1 MWNILVQYHMIFR
14 EHIFKKFQLYGN
26 YKDEY
31 ISPEQ
36 EFLKLAVLKDF
47 MEVSRVK
54 QLQQL
59 SESLVKI
66 TLPKLNQGNSGGQH
80 DFDCEKLMLILLDML
95 KQFLF
100 YYVTSSDSTPKYNSI
115 LYDQEKVI
123 IKQRIIMYM
132 IQRINISDLNFDE
145 QFTLSGMTLDDESK
159 PDGLY
164 QFKYFTKIKE
174 IIEQHRQ
181 VIEKRAE
188 NGAAAPFWLED

>member
-1 MWNILVQYHMIFR
+1 MNTIFGDRLPQRIAYRVQAQIDQILDLKSNASSSFFKAQSEENLYIYQFQMWNILVQYHMIFR

-115 LYDQEKVI
+115 LYD
-123 IKQRIIMYM
+123 
-132 IQRINISDLNFDE
+132 
-145 QFTLSGMTLDDESK
+145 
-159 PDGLY
+159 
-164 QFKYFTKIKE
+164 
-174 IIEQHRQ
+174 
-181 VIEKRAE
+181 
-188 NGAAAPFWLED
+188 

>member
-1 MWNILVQYHMIFR
+1 MAALIRQTSSILSWLHQNLSNELSILDCSALDRFKYIEVVNTIFGDRLPQRIAYRVQAQIDQILELKSTSTSSFFKQQSEENLYIYQFQMWNILVQYHMIFR

-80 DFDCEKLMLILLDML
+80 DFDCEKMMLIILDML

-100 YYVTSSDSTPKYNSI
+100 YYVTS
-115 LYDQEKVI
+115 
-123 IKQRIIMYM
+123 
-132 IQRINISDLNFDE
+132 
-145 QFTLSGMTLDDESK
+145 
-159 PDGLY
+159 
-164 QFKYFTKIKE
+164 
-174 IIEQHRQ
+174 
-181 VIEKRAE
+181 
-188 NGAAAPFWLED
+188 